1 MECHWFIRTC
11 TDILQSLLAPHLV
24 VAAVVAVD
32 AQEAAVVLLVL
43 RVTVIAG
50 PASRKKTPT
59 PYPDTI

>member
-1 MECHWFIRTC
+1 
-11 TDILQSLLAPHLV
+11 V

-32 AQEAAVVLLVL
+32 AQEAAVVLLVP

-59 PYPDTI
+59 LYPDTI